1 MLEMKNVTKTFGTFK
16 ALRDLSMTVP
26 QGAVYGLV
34 GPNGAGKSTAI
45 RLLTGVY
52 TPDCGEITLDG
63 EKVYENPAVKAKIG
77 YIPDDPFYFPTASL
91 EEMRR
96 FYRGTYATFDDDLF
110 EKLRKVFELPM
121 KTPIRRMSKGMQKQA
136 AFHLTI
142 STRPQMMLLDEP
154 VDGLD
159 PVMRRQVM
167 SLILSEVAKDGTTV
181 LISSHNLRELED
193 VCDHVG
199 ILDHGQ
205 MLLERSLADMQGS
218 THKLQIVGDIPR
230 DIQILHE
237 TISGRLRTLIVRGQA
252 WEIST
257 KAAAAKPAY
266 FDLLPLS
273 LEEIFI
279 YELGGINDAVKNILV

>member
-1 MLEMKNVTKTFGTFK
+1 MLEMKNVTKTFGSFK
-16 ALRDLSMTVP
+16 ALDDLTLTVP

-45 RLLTGVY
+45 RHLTGVY
-52 TPDCGEITLDG
+52 RPDSGSVTMKETPI
-63 EKVYENPAVKAKIG
+63 YENPTIKNAIG
-77 YIPDDPFYFPTASL
+77 YIPDDIFYFPSATL
-91 EEMRR
+91 EDMKKFYKGIYPR
-96 FYRGTYATFDDDLF
+96 FDSALF
-110 EKLRKVFELPM
+110 ERLKDIFALPD
-121 KTPIRRMSKGMQKQA
+121 KPPIRRYSKGMQKQA
-136 AFHLTI
+136 AFHLAL
-142 STRPQMMLLDEP
+142 STRPEVLILDEP

-167 SLILSEVAKDGTTV
+167 SLILSDVAEYGTTV

-199 ILDHGQ
+199 IMDHGK
-205 MLLERSLADMQGS
+205 MLLEKSLADMQGN
-218 THKLQIVGDIPR
+218 THKLQLVGDTPAGL
-230 DIQILHE
+230 DILHE
-237 TISGRLRTLIVRGQA
+237 SSSGRLKTLIVRGQA

-266 FDLLPLS
+266 FDVLPLS

-279 YELGGINDAVKNILV
+279 YELGGVNYAVKDIIL

>member
-16 ALRDLSMTVP
+16 ALRDLSMTAP

-77 YIPDDPFYFPTASL
+77 YIPDDPFYVPTASL

-96 FYRGTYATFDDDLF
+96 FYRGTYANFDDDLF

-159 PVMRRQVM
+159 PVMRRQYM
-167 SLILSEVAKDGTTV
+167 RLILSELAKEGTTV
-181 LISSHNLRELED
+181 LFS
-193 VCDHVG
+193 
-199 ILDHGQ
+199 
-205 MLLERSLADMQGS
+205 
-218 THKLQIVGDIPR
+218 
-230 DIQILHE
+230 
-237 TISGRLRTLIVRGQA
+237 
-252 WEIST
+252 
-257 KAAAAKPAY
+257 
-266 FDLLPLS
+266 
-273 LEEIFI
+273 
-279 YELGGINDAVKNILV
+279 